1 MKIYNWQQ
9 DDWRDFQYNLSKFQD
24 FDKKFIEKA
33 GQSVGYM
40 NGLPQEKQNDSIIT
54 ILVKE
59 AIKTSAIEGEF
70 ISRVDVISSIKKNLG
85 FPTPSILIKDK
96 RSEGIAE
103 LLVKSRETFDENLTK
118 EMLFEWHKLLMKG
131 NYEVEVGNWRTHKE
145 PMQVVSGAYGKE
157 KIHFEAPPS
166 ENVEFEMNA
175 FIEWFNDSKKR
186 ISSPIIR
193 ASIAHLYFESIHPFE
208 DGNGRV
214 GRIIAEKALAQSLG
228 RPILMSL
235 STAIEANKNHYY
247 DSLQKA
253 QKSNKIDAWIEY
265 FGNTIIEAQQ
275 NFIEEIAFYI
285 RKTRF
290 FDEKRNLLNERQT
303 KVIRRML
310 DEGEEFEGGLNAR
323 KYQAITKTS
332 KATATRDLQDLVEK
346 KIIISKG
353 AGRSTNYQVDL
364 M

>member
-9 DDWRDFQYNLSKFQD
+9 EDWRNFQYTQSKFHD
-24 FDKKFIEKA
+24 FEKKFIEIA
-33 GQSVGYM
+33 GQSVGYL
-40 NGLPQEKQNDSIIT
+40 NGLSTEKQNDSIIT

-59 AIKTSAIEGEF
+59 AIKTSAIEGEL

-85 FPTPSILIKDK
+85 FPTPTLTIKDK

-103 LLVKSRETFDENLTK
+103 LLVKSRETFNENLTK
-118 EMLFEWHKLLMKG
+118 EMLFEWHKLLMRG
-131 NYEVEVGNWRTHKE
+131 NYSVEVGGWRTHHE
-145 PMQVVSGAYGKE
+145 PMQVVSGTYGKE

-166 ENVEFEMNA
+166 ETVDKEMRA
-175 FIEWFNDSKKR
+175 FIEWFNASE
-186 ISSPIIR
+186 IQEPNPIIR
-193 ASIAHLYFESIHPFE
+193 AAIAHLYFESIHPFE
-208 DGNGRV
+208 DGNGRI
-214 GRIIAEKALAQSLG
+214 GRIIAEKSLAQSLG

-235 STAIEANKNHYY
+235 STAIEANKNLYY
-247 DSLQKA
+247 ESLQKA
-253 QKSNKIDAWIEY
+253 QRSNEIDAWIEY

-285 RKTRF
+285 QKTRF
-290 FDEKRNLLNERQT
+290 FDEKRSLLNERQA

-323 KYQAITKTS
+323 KYQAIAKTS

-353 AGRSTNYQVDL
+353 AGRSTNYQVNL
-364 M
+364 